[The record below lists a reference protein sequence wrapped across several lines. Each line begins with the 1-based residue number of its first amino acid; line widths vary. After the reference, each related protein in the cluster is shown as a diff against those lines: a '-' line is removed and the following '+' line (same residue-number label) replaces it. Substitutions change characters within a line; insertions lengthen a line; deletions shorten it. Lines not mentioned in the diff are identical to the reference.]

1 MARYPIE
8 RARARSSTGAAATS
22 IWTARNGWLTLVAAL
37 ITGSGLALAFLATF
51 ARRSR
56 KKIGITRYGDLGCAF
71 DFKEMKPDKSSILIA
86 EDNLNDVFLLKS
98 AFQEAAPKMR
108 INVVGN
114 GEELISY
121 LSAIEAGGTPP
132 PIPALILL
140 DLKMPKVDGFEA
152 LEWIRHQPEL
162 KRLLVIVFS
171 SSGESGQINRAYDL
185 RSEFVF
191 G

>member
-1 MARYPIE
+1 
-8 RARARSSTGAAATS
+8 
-22 IWTARNGWLTLVAAL
+22 
-37 ITGSGLALAFLATF
+37 
-51 ARRSR
+51 
-56 KKIGITRYGDLGCAF
+56 
-71 DFKEMKPDKSSILIA
+71 MKPDKSSILIA

-114 GEELISY
+114 GEELIGY
-121 LSAIEAGGTPP
+121 LQSKPAGAPS

-152 LEWIRHQPEL
+152 LQWIRHQPEL

-185 RSEFVF
+185 GANSYLVKPFDYHQLTDLIRKLLMYWLDTNLAPTFSPSPVDSPEPVAQ
-191 G
+191 GQTNARPGNGQRP

>member
-1 MARYPIE
+1 MR
-8 RARARSSTGAAATS
+8 
-22 IWTARNGWLTLVAAL
+22 
-37 ITGSGLALAFLATF
+37 
-51 ARRSR
+51 
-56 KKIGITRYGDLGCAF
+56 
-71 DFKEMKPDKSSILIA
+71 PDKSSILIA
-86 EDNLNDVFLLKS
+86 EDNLNDVFLLKN

-114 GEELISY
+114 GEELIGY
-121 LSAIEAGGTPP
+121 LQAKPAGGPS

-152 LEWIRHQPEL
+152 LRWIRNQPQL

-185 RSEFVF
+185 GANSYLMKPFDYHQLTDLIRKLLIYWVDTNLAPTFSSGSADLGEPVARDQ
-191 G
+191 GNGRPGNGDPT